1 MVSIVEY
8 GTSIEKVAGSEYWLV
23 TDFPDF
29 GDEINS
35 IMTVIDKAT
44 RMTHLIYCN
53 KSISTTETLTL
64 YIRYIVK
71 LHGVLGAIYSNR
83 GTQLVSKF

>member
-1 MVSIVEY
+1 MQLPVEKCQEVSIDF
-8 GTSIEKVAGSEYWLV
+8 V
-23 TDFPDF
+23 TDLPDS
-29 GDEINS
+29 GEGINS